1 MSTAPTEAPIIEAP
15 ANAQVEAARFHH
27 LDAMRAFAL
36 LLGVFFHAAES
47 FGPDNR
53 YWAIVD
59 SSSTRFLEML
69 RFPAHSFR
77 LELFFVIA
85 GFFARMLIQKRGVRG
100 FAANRF
106 VRIAIPLVAGWFV
119 LYPILVFIWIWGRT
133 VSGDFADLQI
143 PPEAQGL
150 PAWKLWLGFFLTLGF
165 LKTFDLTHLWFL
177 HQLLIICVI
186 YGAAYGV
193 FSGTKVVHRTMTA
206 LERAFVRAATSR
218 MAILWF
224 ALASVPLLLTMDS
237 WGVDTPKESLWPHIP
252 TTLLFGFC
260 FGAGWLWH
268 RRSETIGV
276 LPRTW
281 VLNMAL
287 AVACCVALLFFSHFT
302 RGLKLERWMVRLLYT
317 ILYAHMMW
325 GLVLGFMG
333 LFTRY
338 GQQPSPWTR
347 YISDSSYWVYIV
359 HLPVVVALQVAIAKA
374 QFPWPLKF
382 LGIAAATLLV
392 CFLTYHFLVRATWIG
407 KLLNGRRYPRQWPWQ
422 GDGRGQQ
429 ASGGYGGRCS

>member
-1 MSTAPTEAPIIEAP
+1 
-15 ANAQVEAARFHH
+15 
-27 LDAMRAFAL
+27 MRAFAL

-47 FGPDNR
+47 FGPGNR

-59 SSSTRFLEML
+59 SSSTRFLELL

-106 VRIAIPLVAGWFV
+106 VRIAVPLVAGWFV
-119 LYPILVFIWIWGRT
+119 LYPTLVFIWLWGRT
-133 VSGDFADLQI
+133 VSGDFTGLEI
-143 PPEAQGL
+143 PPEVQGF
-150 PAWKLWLGFFLTLGF
+150 PAWKLWLGFLLTLGF
-165 LKTFDLTHLWFL
+165 LKNFDLTHLWFL

-186 YGAAYGV
+186 YGAAYAW
-193 FSGTKVVHRTMTA
+193 FSRARIIQRAMAA
-206 LERAFVRAATSR
+206 LERGFVRAVTSR
-218 MAILWF
+218 AAISWF

-268 RRSETIGV
+268 RRSETIDV
-276 LPRTW
+276 LPRAW
-281 VLNMAL
+281 VLNLAL
-287 AVACCVALLFFSHFT
+287 AVACCVLLLWASQVAE
-302 RGLKLERWMVRLLYT
+302 RLGLKGWTARLLYT
-317 ILYAHMMW
+317 VFYAHMMW

-338 GQQPSPWTR
+338 CHQPSPWTR
-347 YISDSSYWVYIV
+347 YISDSSYWIYIL

-374 QFPWPLKF
+374 AYPWPLKYVA
-382 LGIAAATLLV
+382 ISAATLSV
-392 CFLTYHFLVRATWIG
+392 CFLTYHYLVRATWIG
-407 KLLNGRRYPRQWPWQ
+407 KILNGRRYPRRWPWE
-422 GDGRGQQ
+422 GDGRRTAGV
-429 ASGGYGGRCS
+429 ATGRAQ